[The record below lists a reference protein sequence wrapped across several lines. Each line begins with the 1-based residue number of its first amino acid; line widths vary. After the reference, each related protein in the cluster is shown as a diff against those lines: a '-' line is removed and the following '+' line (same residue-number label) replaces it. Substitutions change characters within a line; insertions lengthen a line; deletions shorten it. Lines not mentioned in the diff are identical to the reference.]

1 MNRERAVFLKIAAL
15 ALSIII
21 LSAPL
26 AESRSEKL
34 SLGLRIWY
42 PDNWQK
48 VYCPDRLITRSPDG
62 STVVMFAI
70 LGADNIESAQE
81 KMLQEL
87 ARVFGSNIKVI
98 TQPTQAR
105 INKMEG
111 VIMDGLGMI
120 GEVYVLWIAR
130 TALYK
135 DKALIVLG
143 CVESSKFSLNSD
155 IVRKIIQ
162 SVKR

>member
-1 MNRERAVFLKIAAL
+1 MFFRIVAL
-15 ALSIII
+15 ALSAII
-21 LSAPL
+21 LSTPL

-34 SLGLRIWY
+34 SLGLRVWY

-48 VYCPDRLITRSPDG
+48 VYGPDRLVTRSPDG
-62 STVVMFAI
+62 STVVMFTI
-70 LGADNIESAQE
+70 LEAGNIESAQE
-81 KMLQEL
+81 KMLREL
-87 ARVFGSNIKVI
+87 SRVLGSNVKVI

-105 INKMEG
+105 INKLDG

-120 GEVYVLWIAR
+120 SEVYVMWIAR
-130 TALYK
+130 TAVYK
-135 DKALIVLG
+135 DKALMVLG

>member
-1 MNRERAVFLKIAAL
+1 MFLRIASL
-15 ALSIII
+15 ALSVII
-21 LSAPL
+21 LSTPL
-26 AESRSEKL
+26 AESGSEKL

-48 VYCPDRLITRSPDG
+48 VYSPDRLITRSPDG
-62 STVVMFAI
+62 STVIMFTI
-70 LGADNIESAQE
+70 LGAGNIESAQE

-105 INKMEG
+105 INKLDG

-120 GEVYVLWIAR
+120 GEVYVIWIAR
-130 TALYK
+130 TSVYN
-135 DKALIVLG
+135 DKALMVLG

>member
-1 MNRERAVFLKIAAL
+1 MNKRAVFLRIVSL
-15 ALSIII
+15 ALSVII

-26 AESRSEKL
+26 AESKSEKL
-34 SLGLRIWY
+34 SLGLKVWY

-48 VYCPDRLITRSPDG
+48 VHSADRLITRSPDG
-62 STVVMFAI
+62 STVVMFTI
-70 LGADNIESAQE
+70 LEADNIESAQE

-87 ARVFGSNIKVI
+87 RRVFGENIKVI
-98 TQPTQAR
+98 TQPTPAR
-105 INKMEG
+105 VNKLDG

-120 GEVYVLWIAR
+120 GEVYVMWIAR
-130 TALYK
+130 TAVYK
-135 DKALIVLG
+135 NKALMVLG
-143 CVESSKFSLNSD
+143 CVESSNFSLNGD

>member
-1 MNRERAVFLKIAAL
+1 MFLRIASL

-21 LSAPL
+21 LSTPL

-48 VYCPDRLITRSPDG
+48 VYNPDRLITRSPDG
-62 STVVMFAI
+62 STVVMFTI
-70 LGADNIESAQE
+70 LKADNIESTQE

-87 ARVFGSNIKVI
+87 TRVFGSNIKVI

-105 INKMEG
+105 INKLDG
-111 VIMDGLGMI
+111 VIMDGIGMI
-120 GEVYVLWIAR
+120 GEVYVMWIAR
-130 TALYK
+130 VSVYK
-135 DKALIVLG
+135 DNALMVLG
-143 CVESSKFSLNSD
+143 CVESSKFSLNGD

>member
-1 MNRERAVFLKIAAL
+1 MFLKIVVL
-15 ALSIII
+15 ALSVII
-21 LSAPL
+21 LSTPL
-26 AESRSEKL
+26 AECRSEKL
-34 SLGLRIWY
+34 PLGLRIWY

-48 VYCPDRLITRSPDG
+48 VYGPDRLITRSPDG
-62 STVVMFAI
+62 STVVMFTI
-70 LGADNIESAQE
+70 LRADSIESAQE
-81 KMLQEL
+81 KILQEL
-87 ARVFGSNIKVI
+87 SRVFGSNIKVI

-105 INKMEG
+105 INKLEG

-135 DKALIVLG
+135 DKTLMVLG